1 LPEVGRRLA
10 CRVPQAKKEETM
22 PSGEAF
28 NRRRFLHSGSACL
41 GLAMQRSYGGMLWA
55 AAPQTVEVT
64 TPFGVLRGGK
74 ENRVVSF
81 KGVPYAGPVDGDRRF
96 RQAPPLQPWTG
107 TRDALQLGPP
117 SWQPG
122 KTYFGINEP
131 TPQENCLVLTVWTPA
146 ADAKRR
152 PVMFYSHGG
161 GFVVGSSGAPFQ
173 DGSNLAREYD
183 VVVVSSNHRLGLL
196 GYLYLG
202 EIAGDEYATSGN
214 QGLLDIAD
222 ALKWVN
228 ANIAAF
234 GGDPENVMIFGE
246 SGGGAKTSCL
256 YAMPGTR
263 NFFNKASIE
272 SGPGIRMLE
281 KETATET
288 ARMVLR
294 HLGLED
300 REWRKLLSV
309 PVEKLVEAQVAVGKP
324 QGLPGSRLGWSR
336 GISGLLGPG
345 AFAPVVD
352 GRILPNHPFD
362 PAAPAVSKGKPLIV
376 GTNRDETTF
385 FFWERKATEIFELT
399 FASLTERLQKEFG
412 SDADAILTTYKQSR
426 PDASPSDIYVAI
438 TTAGMFWVGALT
450 LAKRKVEQEGAP
462 VYSYLF
468 VHESDYIIPGT
479 SHKFGAGHA
488 TEIPYKFNNID
499 VVKALGGGGFIGA
512 NANSAAAAHNMSE
525 MWATFARTGRPAAA
539 GQPSWP
545 AFDLRT
551 RATMEIDAHCTVVND
566 PYGQERKLWERL
578 KP

>member
-1 LPEVGRRLA
+1 MRLENVCSRR
-10 CRVPQAKKEETM
+10 K
-22 PSGEAF
+22 
-28 NRRRFLHSGSACL
+28 FLQRGSACL
-41 GLAMQRSYGGMLWA
+41 AVVVHSSHARLFSSETVS
-55 AAPQTVEVT
+55 TVEVQT
-64 TPFGVLRGGK
+64 RFGTLRGAKENGVLT
-74 ENRVVSF
+74 F

-107 TRDALQLGPP
+107 TRDALKLGPP

-131 TPQENCLVLTVWTPA
+131 TPQENCLVLTIWTPRI
-146 ADAKRR
+146 DHKRR

-161 GFVVGSSGAPFQ
+161 GFVVGSSGAPTQ
-173 DGSNLAREYD
+173 DGGNLAREYD

-202 EIAGDEYATSGN
+202 EIAGEEYSTSGN

-222 ALKWVN
+222 ALRWVDG
-228 ANIAAF
+228 NIEEF

-256 YAMPGTR
+256 YSMPAAHE
-263 NFFNKASIE
+263 FFNKASIE

-281 KETATET
+281 RDTASETT
-288 ARMVLR
+288 RMVLR
-294 HLGLED
+294 HLGLQD
-300 REWRKLLSV
+300 QEWRKLLSV
-309 PVEKLVEAQVAVGKP
+309 PVDKLVEAQVAVGRP
-324 QGLPGSRLGWSR
+324 PALPGARLGWSR

-352 GRILPNHPFD
+352 GHILPSHPFD
-362 PAAPAVSKGKPLIV
+362 PQAPLISQQKPLIV

-385 FFWERKATEIFELT
+385 FFWERKNTEVFELT
-399 FASLTERLQKEFG
+399 FDTLKERLQKEFG
-412 SDADAILTTYKQSR
+412 ANADTILATYQQSR
-426 PDASPSDIYVAI
+426 PEASPADIYIAI
-438 TTAGMFWVGALT
+438 TTAGMFWIGSLT
-450 LAKRKVEQEGAP
+450 LAERKATQHGAP

-512 NANSAAAAHNMSE
+512 NATSSAAAHNMSE
-525 MWATFARTGRPAAA
+525 LWATFARTGHPGAH
-539 GQPSWP
+539 GQQNWP
-545 AFDLRT
+545 AYDLT
-551 RATMEIDAHCTVVND
+551 NRATMEIDAKCRVVNN
-566 PYGQERKLWERL
+566 PFGKERELWEKL